1 MTTQRWLAA
10 PTVVVKHR
18 QVRCKSP
25 DFTVKVAVPIS
36 IREYLWNRPIIEQ
49 RPVLATRRY
58 RKSQVNLL
66 PYGI

>member
-25 DFTVKVAVPIS
+25 DFTVIVAAVPIS
-36 IREYLWNRPIIEQ
+36 IRGYLWNRPIIEQ
-49 RPVLATRRY
+49 RPVLATRNIGKAR
-58 RKSQVNLL
+58 
-66 PYGI
+66 